1 MMNAF
6 YSFGDVYYFKE
17 KMKMNK
23 LNLNE
28 EQQQEICYI
37 IDQWYLNWKNRMT
50 EYPHAHCLGM
60 AKEQLKS
67 ILCEENK

>member
-28 EQQQEICYI
+28 EQQQ
-37 IDQWYLNWKNRMT
+37 
-50 EYPHAHCLGM
+50 
-60 AKEQLKS
+60 
-67 ILCEENK
+67 